1 MTILNFRLALT
12 PLVCVVAGCAT
23 ISSAQPREGPVRIG
37 QIAYVGG
44 PNVRPIKLIED
55 SRCPSGVACDW
66 AGRLVV
72 RVEVRGG
79 AWKKQLD
86 LILGQGQHVADGEL
100 TLVSAT
106 PAPPLDRKAI
116 PTDYRFT
123 FAFAGGY

>member
-1 MTILNFRLALT
+1 MTIFNFRLALT
-12 PLVCVVAGCAT
+12 PMICTIAGCAT
-23 ISSAQPREGPVRIG
+23 ISSAQPHEGPVRIG

-44 PNVRPIKLIED
+44 PSVRPIKLIED
-55 SRCPSGVACDW
+55 SRCPSGVVCVW

-72 RVEVRGG
+72 HVEVRGG

-86 LILGQGQHVADGEL
+86 LPLGQGQHVADGEL
-100 TLVSAT
+100 TLISVT
-106 PAPPLDRKAI
+106 PEPRSDLKIA

>member
-1 MTILNFRLALT
+1 MMISNFRLAIT

-23 ISSAQPREGPVRIG
+23 ISSAQPHEGQVRIG
-37 QIAYVGG
+37 QIAYVSG
-44 PNVRPIKLIED
+44 PSVRPIKLIED
-55 SRCPSGVACDW
+55 SRCPSGVACVW

-86 LILGQGQHVADGEL
+86 LTLGQGQHVADGEL
-100 TLVSAT
+100 TLMSAT
-106 PAPPLDRKAI
+106 PEPRSDRKIA
-116 PTDYRFT
+116 PADYRFT